1 MKIIYNYI
9 TEISSDF
16 DITLIF
22 FIKKKKKYRYI
33 IFQERL
39 LFGRLGSKCY
49 LNVTL

>member
-33 IFQERL
+33 YFSRETFIWTI
-39 LFGRLGSKCY
+39 GI
-49 LNVTL
+49 

>member
-22 FIKKKKKYRYI
+22 FIKKKKKYLI
-33 IFQERL
+33 H
-39 LFGRLGSKCY
+39 LFFKRDFY
-49 LNVTL
+49 LDNWDLSAI